1 MRYYKKAIKLF
12 FLKSN
17 RQQLN
22 NLIYHDLLSQL
33 PISDEQKNDISL
45 SVSLSLITD
54 GSGHFLT
61 PADLKRRY
69 QLYFDKLSER
79 QSCLL
84 IKRLILEAFIRL
96 QKTGSTNQIISID
109 FARTVK
115 PKNLNLKIKSKTKIL
130 KKKMLKSK
138 QRK

>member
-33 PISDEQKNDISL
+33 PISEKQKNDISL

-69 QLYFDKLSER
+69 QLYFDRLSER

-96 QKTGSTNQIISID
+96 QETSSSTNQIISIG
-109 FARTVK
+109 FERTIE

-130 KKKMLKSK
+130 K
-138 QRK
+138 RKC